1 MNETLATGLRQPGG
15 PVALPDGRVV
25 LVEMGDSRRCLTVI
39 AASGPP
45 REICRPGGRPSG
57 VAVDGD
63 NCFWVAGGPENSLV
77 RLSPEGRTLQ
87 VIEGGQDGPFLY
99 PNDLAFGPDGL
110 LYMTDSGVRISDLL
124 EGADINPDFFQAPY
138 NGRVYQIDP
147 GEGRVLR
154 VLATGLL
161 HASGIAFG
169 PDGRLYYSETLT
181 GKIHRQVVGARQELF
196 AQVMP
201 AAAITALRG
210 PAGMAFDR
218 DGVLYCALYGLG
230 EICLIDPAGKT
241 AGRIRTNGMR
251 PGNLAFTPD
260 GKYML
265 VTEQENGAL
274 EKITAP
280 RPGLPLHMPAI

>member
-1 MNETLATGLRQPGG
+1 MNETIATGLRQPGG
-15 PVALPDGRVV
+15 PVALSDGRVAF
-25 LVEMGDSRRCLTVI
+25 VEMGDSRRCLTVI
-39 AASGPP
+39 AANGTS

-57 VAVDGD
+57 LAVDGD

-87 VIEGGQDGPFLY
+87 VIEGGKDGPFLY

-110 LYMTDSGVRISDLL
+110 LYMTDSGIRISDLL
-124 EGADINPDFFQAPY
+124 EGANINPDFFQAPY
-138 NGRVYQIDP
+138 NGCVYQIDP
-147 GEGRVLR
+147 SEGRVLR

-196 AQVMP
+196 AQVIPTP
-201 AAAITALRG
+201 AVTTLRG

-230 EICLIDPAGKT
+230 EVCLIDRAGKT
-241 AGRIRTNGMR
+241 AGRIRTNGVR